1 MEGDSDA
8 YVQRQVSSGNKDFL
22 LEAHFYSNGCFISI
36 SEGERRLGAISV
48 ALSSSSN
55 TSAVK
60 VIPSRYDPLFAN
72 TIAEKIATMI
82 NGICAVSFHANSQ
95 LRLEDMKAIMG
106 EVMHIV
112 GERKDKDD
120 R

>member
-1 MEGDSDA
+1 MEGGSNA
-8 YVQRQVSSGNKDFL
+8 YVQRQVNSGNRSFL
-22 LEAHFYSNGCFISI
+22 LETHFYSNGCFLSI

-48 ALSSSSN
+48 ALSSASN

-60 VIPSRYDPLFAN
+60 VIPSRHDPLFAN
-72 TIAEKIATMI
+72 TVAEKMASMI

-106 EVMHIV
+106 EVMNIV
-112 GERKDKDD
+112 GERKDADA

>member
-8 YVQRQVSSGNKDFL
+8 YVQRQVSSGNRSFL
-22 LEAHFYSNGCFISI
+22 LEAHFYSNGCFLSI
-36 SEGERRLGAISV
+36 SEGERRMGAISV

-60 VIPSRYDPLFAN
+60 VIPSRHDPLFAN
-72 TIAEKIATMI
+72 TVAEKVASMM

-106 EVMHIV
+106 EVMNIV
-112 GERKDKDD
+112 GERKDIDG

>member
-1 MEGDSDA
+1 MEGGSDA
-8 YVQRQVSSGNKDFL
+8 YVQRRVNSTGRNFL

-60 VIPSRYDPLFAN
+60 VIPSRHDPLFAN
-72 TIAEKIATMI
+72 TIAEKVASMI
-82 NGICAVSFHANSQ
+82 NGICAVSFYATMQ

-106 EVMHIV
+106 EVMNIV
-112 GERKDKDD
+112 GERKDEDG